1 MSDDTKTN
9 PPETNNYKIG
19 QTVRYKP
26 TMTIWKIVG
35 VGSDWLDCEKKIK
48 RKKMKQRFSPAEV
61 EPYFATGA
69 VGITIYR

>member
-9 PPETNNYKIG
+9 PPATNNYKIG
-19 QTVRYKP
+19 QTVRHKP

-48 RKKMKQRFSPAEV
+48 QKKMK
-61 EPYFATGA
+61 
-69 VGITIYR
+69 

>member
-48 RKKMKQRFSPAEV
+48 RKK
-61 EPYFATGA
+61 
-69 VGITIYR
+69 